1 MKTLT
6 TKLLLASVS
15 AAVLMTACS
24 DSASDKAGNVVK
36 MPPKADTSFES
47 VKSSDAASVTAVK
60 TSESFAEVKPE
71 SDIWDDATFS
81 NVMLFPQTAITFND
95 KKAMELN
102 KNNGAKTAKVAALYN
117 DKEIAIKI
125 IWKDKSQDVYQG
137 KTSKTYGST
146 DTYGDGVAM
155 QFAKT
160 ANAKKLPYIG
170 MGSEGRPVAIYL
182 QKAQFNTFEPN
193 GNGNVDLQV
202 SRNQTNVYDQF
213 GSKGL
218 TEFDQSVTNVGSDDY
233 ERVFVSAGFRS
244 MTEVRGTESKSNMK
258 MTRTENGWMATL
270 VRPLNDGL
278 ADLSKSFPVA
288 FAIWDGAKNN
298 RNGMKLL
305 SGWNAVTLGA
315 SNDALVKSINEQV
328 SGDLKNGAEQAA
340 MNCGACHKFPGSFAP
355 DYMAPD
361 LSNIGGYAT
370 AAYIKESIIAPNAV
384 IVPGYNR
391 NAHKN
396 TPWYTLV
403 GKKRMSTMPG
413 FDYLDAKSLNDIV
426 AYFQSLKAKG
436 E

>member
-1 MKTLT
+1 MKTVT

-15 AAVLMTACS
+15 AAVFMTACS
-24 DSASDKAGNVVK
+24 DSASEKAAKIVK
-36 MPPKADTSFES
+36 QAPTVDTSFAK
-47 VKSSDAASVTAVK
+47 VKSSDTSAVVATK
-60 TSESFAEVKPE
+60 TGDSLTDVSPE
-71 SDIWDDATFS
+71 SDIWEDATFS
-81 NVMLFPQTAITFND
+81 NVVLYPQTAISFND
-95 KKAMELN
+95 KKSIELN
-102 KNNGAKTAKVAALYN
+102 KNNGAKTAKVAALFN
-117 DKEIAIKI
+117 DKEIAVAIM
-125 IWKDKSQDVYQG
+125 WKDATNDVFQG
-137 KTSKTYGST
+137 DTT
-146 DTYGDGVAM
+146 DTYADGVAM

-160 ANAKKLPYIG
+160 TNPAKLPYIG
-170 MGSEGRPVAIYL
+170 MGSEGREVAIYL
-182 QKAQFNTFEPN
+182 QKAQYNTFEPN

-202 SRNQTNVYDQF
+202 SRNQTNHYDQF
-213 GSKGL
+213 GSKDL
-218 TEFDQSVTNVGSDDY
+218 TDFDTKVANAGSDDY

-258 MTRTENGWMATL
+258 ISRTDDGWMATL
-270 VRPLNDGL
+270 VRPIKDGL

-288 FAIWDGAKNN
+288 FATWDGAKNN
-298 RNGMKLL
+298 RNGLKLL

-315 SNDALVKSINEQV
+315 TNDALVKSINESV
-328 SGDLKNGAEQAA
+328 KGDLKNGAEQAA

-370 AAYIKESIIAPNAV
+370 AAYIKESIIAPNAI

-396 TPWYTLV
+396 TPWYTMA
-403 GKKRMSTMPG
+403 GKKRMSTMPA
-413 FDYLDAKSLNDIV
+413 FDYLDAKSINDIV

>member
-1 MKTLT
+1 MKNLT
-6 TKLLLASVS
+6 SKLVLASIS
-15 AAVLMTACS
+15 AAVFMTACS
-24 DSASDKAGNVVK
+24 DSASDKAGKIVK
-36 MPPKADTSFES
+36 TAPTVDVAFAS
-47 VKSSDAASVTAVK
+47 VKSADASAIVASK
-60 TSESFAEVKPE
+60 TSDSL
-71 SDIWDDATFS
+71 SDVGPKSDVWDDATFS
-81 NVMLFPQTAITFND
+81 NVVLYPQTAISFND
-95 KKAMELN
+95 KKALELN
-102 KNNGAKTAKVAALYN
+102 KNNGSKAAKVAAVYN
-117 DKEIAIKI
+117 DKEIAIAI
-125 IWKDKSQDVYQG
+125 IWKDASKDEYQG
-137 KTSKTYGST
+137 ATPGQFGST
-146 DTYGDGVAM
+146 DTYADGVAM

-160 ANAKKLPYIG
+160 TDAAKLPYIG
-170 MGSEGRPVAIYL
+170 MGSKGREVAIYL
-182 QKAQFNTFEPN
+182 QKAQYNTFESN

-202 SRNQTNVYDQF
+202 SRNQTNLYDQF
-213 GSKGL
+213 ESKDL
-218 TEFDQSVTNVGSDDY
+218 TEFDANVAKAGSDDY

-258 MTRTENGWMATL
+258 ISRTEDGWKATL
-270 VRPLNDGL
+270 VRPLKDGL

-288 FAIWDGAKNN
+288 FALWDGGKNN

-315 SNDALVKSINEQV
+315 ANDALVKSLNEKV

-370 AAYIKESIIAPNAV
+370 AAYIKESIIDPNAV

-391 NAHKN
+391 NAHRN
-396 TPWYTLV
+396 TPWYTLA
-403 GKKRMSTMPG
+403 GNKRMSTMPAFG
-413 FDYLDAKSLNDIV
+413 WLDEKSLNDMV

>member
-1 MKTLT
+1 MKTVT

-15 AAVLMTACS
+15 AAVFMTACS
-24 DSASDKAGNVVK
+24 DSASEKAAKIVK
-36 MPPKADTSFES
+36 QAPTVDTSFAK
-47 VKSSDAASVTAVK
+47 VKSSDTSAVVATK
-60 TSESFAEVKPE
+60 TGDSLTDVSPE
-71 SDIWDDATFS
+71 SDIWEDATFS
-81 NVMLFPQTAITFND
+81 NVVLYPQTAISFND
-95 KKAMELN
+95 KKSIELN
-102 KNNGAKTAKVAALYN
+102 KNNGAKTAKVAALFN
-117 DKEIAIKI
+117 DKEIAVAIM
-125 IWKDKSQDVYQG
+125 WKDATNDVFQG
-137 KTSKTYGST
+137 DTT
-146 DTYGDGVAM
+146 DTYADGVAM

-160 ANAKKLPYIG
+160 TNPAKLPYIG
-170 MGSEGRPVAIYL
+170 MGSEGREVAIYL
-182 QKAQFNTFEPN
+182 QKAQYNTFEPN

-202 SRNQTNVYDQF
+202 SRNQTNHFDQYDRKDL
-213 GSKGL
+213 S
-218 TEFDQSVTNVGSDDY
+218 EFDAKVAKAGSDDY

-258 MTRTENGWMATL
+258 ISRTDDGWMATL
-270 VRPLNDGL
+270 VRPLKDGL

-288 FAIWDGAKNN
+288 FATWDGSKNN
-298 RNGMKLL
+298 RNGLKLL
-305 SGWNAVTLGA
+305 SGWNAVTLGT
-315 SNDALVKSINEQV
+315 SNDALVKSINENV
-328 SGDLKNGAEQAA
+328 KGDLKNGAEQAA

-396 TPWYTLV
+396 TPWYTMT

-413 FDYLDAKSLNDIV
+413 FDYLDEKSLNDMV

>member
-6 TKLLLASVS
+6 TKLVLASIS
-15 AAVLMTACS
+15 AAVIMTACS
-24 DSASDKAGNVVK
+24 DSAGDKAGKIVK
-36 MPPKADTSFES
+36 TAPTMDVSYAD
-47 VKSSDAASVTAVK
+47 VKSADASAIVATK
-60 TSESFAEVKPE
+60 TSDSLSDVKPE
-71 SDIWDDATFS
+71 DGFWDDATFS
-81 NVMLFPQTAITFND
+81 NVVLYPQTAISFND
-95 KKAMELN
+95 KKALELN
-102 KNNGAKTAKVAALYN
+102 KNNGSKTAKVAAVYN
-117 DKEIAIKI
+117 DKVIALSIQ
-125 IWKDKSQDVYQG
+125 WNDASADVIQ
-137 KTSKTYGST
+137 TATT
-146 DTYGDGVAM
+146 DTYADGVAM

-160 ANAKKLPYIG
+160 TDATKLPYIG
-170 MGSEGRPVAIYL
+170 MGSEGREVAIYL
-182 QKAQFNTFEPN
+182 QKVQFNTFEPN

-202 SRNQTNVYDQF
+202 SRNQTNLYDQF
-213 GSKGL
+213 ESKDL
-218 TEFDQSVTNVGSDDY
+218 TDFDNKVANAGSDDY

-244 MTEVRGTESKSNMK
+244 MTEVRGTESKSYMNI
-258 MTRTENGWMATL
+258 TRTNDGWRAIL
-270 VRPLNDGL
+270 VRPLKDGL

-288 FAIWDGAKNN
+288 FALWDGGKHN
-298 RNGMKLL
+298 RNGLKLL

-315 SNDALVKSINEQV
+315 ANDALVKSINEKV

-396 TPWYTLV
+396 TPWYTLA
-403 GKKRMSTMPG
+403 GKKRMSTMPA
-413 FDYLDAKSLNDIV
+413 FDWMDEKSLNDIV